1 MWQQV
6 YDTMSST
13 AYFDSADRTAISN
26 LLDALKPTM
35 EEMQNTIDEYTA
47 AGKEVPKALSDGMKD
62 YEALLALTNSTDS
75 VMNAIGESMQTQI
88 NTTAL

>member
-1 MWQQV
+1 
-6 YDTMSST
+6 
-13 AYFDSADRTAISN
+13 
-26 LLDALKPTM
+26 M

-75 VMNAIGESMQTQI
+75 VMNAIGESI
-88 NTTAL
+88 ANTDKYDGIMNMLDERE